1 MDLSLGVIDLGLEV
15 RVCFR
20 CLVIDCGSFG
30 SWYYFLV
37 KNGKG
42 HTLGLGK
49 KIESENGR
57 KKKSKGK

>member
-49 KIESENGR
+49 KIESAN
-57 KKKSKGK
+57 